1 MKKPE
6 GVALQTTSIARVGFR
21 LVRDR
26 YELSTPQ
33 ELDVFTSLY
42 EPEPKLKPSVD
53 EEHIPWHRAMGEV
66 MESAM
71 YQGMHTET
79 MLDEELSGV
88 AVRPVMNEL
97 QPLVER
103 FRELERR
110 RRELQ
115 ESLDVEEHASL
126 ERQERLVSAEA
137 TQVVARAVSEARE
150 AMETIIALRSMG
162 YGNEAGSFVALH
174 YRDLPKIKEL
184 VKRTH
189 DLFGRFRE
197 LFATARAGMPR
208 RAVMVRGVTLGDDIH
223 RATSS
228 ELALLGDKDTEDLF
242 YQKWAEKR
250 LLVRD
255 ISRPTEKRRG
265 DVVVLVD
272 ESGSMSGEAVL
283 IAKAYAF
290 ALRLQLK
297 QESRNCHIISFSAR
311 EDDMVEVPDNAS
323 AERVV
328 QWLGRYIAG
337 GTDFQKPLERAMQIN
352 RDILMITDGEAPVD
366 PSFRQ
371 DFLEWKRRTGNRL
384 FLIRIGRSPSLSDIA
399 DKVVLSEDA
408 VRLWQWLTNPS

>member
-6 GVALQTTSIARVGFR
+6 GIALETTSIARVGFR
-21 LVRDR
+21 LVQDR
-26 YELSTPQ
+26 YELSTPE

-88 AVRPVMNEL
+88 AVRPFMNEL

-115 ESLDVEEHASL
+115 ESLDVEEHARL
-126 ERQERLVSAEA
+126 EREERLVSAEV
-137 TQVVARAVSEARE
+137 TQIVARAVSEARD
-150 AMETIIALRSMG
+150 AMDTVIALRSMG
-162 YGNEAGSFVALH
+162 YGNEAGRFVSLH
-174 YRDLPKIKEL
+174 YKDLPKIREL

-189 DLFGRFRE
+189 AQFGRFRE
-197 LFATARAGMPR
+197 LFAAARAGTPR
-208 RAVMVRGVTLGDDIH
+208 RAAMVRGVTLGDEIH

-228 ELALLGDKDTEDLF
+228 ELALLGDKDTENLF

-250 LLVRD
+250 LMVRD
-255 ISRPTEKRRG
+255 INRPQEKRRG

-272 ESGSMSGEAVL
+272 ESGSMSGEPVI
-283 IAKAYAF
+283 IAKAYVF
-290 ALRLQLK
+290 ALRAQLR
-297 QESRNCHIISFSAR
+297 QENRKCRIISFSYR
-311 EDDMVEVPDNAS
+311 EEDMVELPDDAT
-323 AERVV
+323 AEQVV
-328 QWLGRYIAG
+328 QWLGRFIDG
-337 GTDFQKPLERAMQIN
+337 GTDFEAPLRRAMQSN
-352 RDILMITDGEAPVD
+352 RDILMITDGEARVSD
-366 PSFRQ
+366 EFRSE
-371 DFLEWKRRTGNRL
+371 FVEWKRRTGNRF
-384 FLIRIGRSPSLSDIA
+384 FLIHIGSNPTLHPLADEVILSTDAASLWA
-399 DKVVLSEDA
+399 
-408 VRLWQWLTNPS
+408 RLVE